1 MNDVNNIIDYNP
13 NRNRKSLI
21 VLDDMIA
28 DIMNNKTFQA
38 IIKEIFIRCRKVNI
52 SLVFIIQS
60 YFSVPKEVRL
70 NSTHYLIMKIH
81 SKEELRNI
89 ATNHSADIDYKDFL
103 SIYRKCTS
111 EPYLFLTIDTTSPA
125 NNSLR
130 FRKNLLDSL

>member
-1 MNDVNNIIDYNP
+1 
-13 NRNRKSLI
+13 
-21 VLDDMIA
+21 
-28 DIMNNKTFQA
+28 
-38 IIKEIFIRCRKVNI
+38 
-52 SLVFIIQS
+52 
-60 YFSVPKEVRL
+60 
-70 NSTHYLIMKIH
+70 MKIH

-111 EPYLFLTIDTTSPA
+111 EPCLYLTTDTTSPG